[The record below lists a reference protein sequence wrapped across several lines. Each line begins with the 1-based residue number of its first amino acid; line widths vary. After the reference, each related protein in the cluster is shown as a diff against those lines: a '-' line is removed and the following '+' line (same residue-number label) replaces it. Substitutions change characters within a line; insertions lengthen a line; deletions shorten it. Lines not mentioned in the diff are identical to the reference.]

1 MIEAFKD
8 PEGGSGELGFRADE
22 MSLIVLRSPE
32 LCRAHLHLFAHANAR
47 MRRIRHALTHQP
59 WLRSM
64 LLELLY
70 KPPSAAAQAA
80 AAAAAAAAAVPR
92 AARARRPKAIQ
103 GGKYGEIQIRPMGMA
118 SYECKGVLGK
128 WSEIEG
134 FEQSRQHWAR
144 AGGLVPMSVIVQ
156 AIDEYGRQS
165 EWSMD
170 EEGKSYTV
178 RPIQGDSR
186 CLPCQSS

>member
-1 MIEAFKD
+1 MF
-8 PEGGSGELGFRADE
+8 S
-22 MSLIVLRSPE
+22 V
-32 LCRAHLHLFAHANAR
+32 
-47 MRRIRHALTHQP
+47 QP
-59 WLRSM
+59 TQETS
-64 LLELLY
+64 
-70 KPPSAAAQAA
+70 S
-80 AAAAAAAAAVPR
+80 